1 MNEFWKDIAI
11 PNLTSLSGY
20 LEIWLTLSLRICSL
34 LRTLKSSKGNS
45 SEQWLGLKT

>member
-20 LEIWLTLSLRICSL
+20 LEIWLTFIIKNMPVANLEEFEGEF
-34 LRTLKSSKGNS
+34 K
-45 SEQWLGLKT
+45 